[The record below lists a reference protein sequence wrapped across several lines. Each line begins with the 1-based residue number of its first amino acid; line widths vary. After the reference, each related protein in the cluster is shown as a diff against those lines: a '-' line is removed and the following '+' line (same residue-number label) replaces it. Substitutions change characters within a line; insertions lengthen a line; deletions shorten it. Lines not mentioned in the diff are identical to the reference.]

1 MVNIWFTCNAP
12 VLKNSLF
19 TLCLSTMGRKKA
31 NWFFSWPGRGVKY
44 YIKFLRKKFL
54 HKTIIYH
61 WLSIY
66 YNSVASKFKKKAISF
81 CITLLSIFLDIQNTL
96 NYSIIKACVLN
107 FNQIFI
113 LLLNDSPLKLWKM
126 IIFSFSRYSNFCDFY
141 LPFHTFQ
148 IQKHKWKW
156 NNLSQDLT
164 CINLK
169 M

>member
-1 MVNIWFTCNAP
+1 MPLFTFNHWHLFHFTYAKVRSKDGKHLVYMQCP
-12 VLKNSLF
+12 SLMKFTMF

-96 NYSIIKACVLN
+96 NYSIIKACVLY
-107 FNQIFI
+107 F
-113 LLLNDSPLKLWKM
+113 L
-126 IIFSFSRYSNFCDFY
+126 SNFHFV
-141 LPFHTFQ
+141 T
-148 IQKHKWKW
+148 KW
-156 NNLSQDLT
+156 
-164 CINLK
+164 
-169 M
+169 